1 MNRLLNIN
9 GLLNRSGVAIAAL
22 LAVILAGCA
31 TPAGPGYYYRGEA
44 LRPQS
49 VEMGVVEN
57 LRPIALQAPDT
68 GVGTVGGA
76 ALGGLAGSAAGHG
89 AGQAAAIIGG
99 AILGGLVGNTV
110 ERDANRRPGVE
121 LTVRLDSGRMIA
133 VVQDDTGE
141 PFRPGDRIRVLSDG
155 YRTRVSH

>member
-1 MNRLLNIN
+1 MIRRLNISWMYAAV
-9 GLLNRSGVAIAAL
+9 LAAAL
-22 LAVILAGCA
+22 GVAGCA
-31 TPAGPGYYYRGEA
+31 TPVGPGYYHRGEA
-44 LRPQS
+44 LRTQS
-49 VEMGVVEN
+49 VEMGVVESV
-57 LRPIALQAPDT
+57 RPATLGGPDT

-99 AILGGLVGNTV
+99 AILGGVIGNAV

-121 LTVRLDSGRMIA
+121 LTVRLDNGRLIA
-133 VVQDDTGE
+133 VVQDDMGE
-141 PFRPGDRIRVLSDG
+141 PFRPGDRIRVVSDG

>member
-1 MNRLLNIN
+1 MSRLLSNV
-9 GLLNRSGVAIAAL
+9 GTVVAL
-22 LAVILAGCA
+22 FCAVILAGCA

-57 LRPIALQAPDT
+57 VRPVALQGPDT

-76 ALGGLAGSAAGHG
+76 ALGGLAGSAAGQG

-99 AILGGLVGNTV
+99 AILGGLIGNTV
-110 ERDANRRPGVE
+110 ERDANRRSGLE
-121 LTVRLDSGRMIA
+121 LTVRLDNGRMIA